1 MKDKKQ
7 LTKSET
13 QVMKALWQLPGAQGY
28 SSEIMSLLPD
38 PKPAP
43 TTLLTFL
50 KILSEKGFVS
60 SVKKGK
66 AHLFTAIIK
75 REEYL
80 RHFMS
85 DVKTSFFGGSLSSM
99 VSFFAQEEHLSD
111 KEISDILDIINHS
124 KSK

>member
-13 QVMKALWQLPGAQGY
+13 QVMNALWGLPDSQGY
-28 SSEIMSLLPD
+28 SSEIMSRLPN

-50 KILSEKGFVS
+50 KILKDKGFVE

-66 AHLFTAIIK
+66 ALLFIAVVK
-75 REEYL
+75 REDYL
-80 RHFMS
+80 RHYMA
-85 DVKTSFFGGSLSSM
+85 DVKTAFFGGSLSSL
-99 VSFFAQEEHLSD
+99 VSFFAKEENLSEQE
-111 KEISDILDIINHS
+111 INDIIDIINH
-124 KSK
+124 KK

>member
-13 QVMKALWQLPGAQGY
+13 QVMKALWDLPGSRGY
-28 SSEIMSLLPD
+28 SSEIMAGLPE

-50 KILSEKGFVS
+50 KILKDKGFVS

-66 AHLFTAIIK
+66 AHLFSAVVK
-75 REEYL
+75 REEYM
-80 RHFMS
+80 RHYME
-85 DVKTSFFGGSLSSM
+85 DVKNTFFSGSLTSL
-99 VSFFAQEEHLSD
+99 VSFFAKEENLSD
-111 KEISDILDIINHS
+111 KEISDIIDIINHQ
-124 KSK
+124 KS

>member
-13 QVMKALWQLPGAQGY
+13 QVMKALWELPGSQGY
-28 SSEIMSLLPD
+28 SSEIMASLPE

-50 KILSEKGFVS
+50 KILKDKGFVS

-66 AHLFTAIIK
+66 AHLFTAIVK
-75 REEYL
+75 REEYMRL
-80 RHFMS
+80 YME
-85 DVKTSFFGGSLSSM
+85 DVKNTFFSGSLTSL
-99 VSFFAQEEHLSD
+99 VSFFAKEENLSD
-111 KEISDILDIINHS
+111 KEISDIIDIINHQ
-124 KSK
+124 KS

>member
-13 QVMKALWQLPGAQGY
+13 QVMNALWGLPDSQGY
-28 SSEIMSLLPD
+28 SSEIMSRLPD

-50 KILSEKGFVS
+50 KILKDKGFVE

-66 AHLFTAIIK
+66 AHLFIAIVK
-75 REEYL
+75 REDHL
-80 RHFMS
+80 RHYMA
-85 DVKTSFFGGSLSSM
+85 DVKTAFFGGSLSSL
-99 VSFFAQEEHLSD
+99 VSFFAKEENLSEQE
-111 KEISDILDIINHS
+111 INDIIDIINH
-124 KSK
+124 KK

>member
-13 QVMKALWQLPGAQGY
+13 QVMNALWGLPDSQGY
-28 SSEIMSLLPD
+28 SSEIMSRLPD

-50 KILSEKGFVS
+50 KILKDKGFVE

-66 AHLFTAIIK
+66 ANLFTAIVK
-75 REEYL
+75 REEYM
-80 RHFMS
+80 RHYME
-85 DVKTSFFGGSLSSM
+85 DVKNTFFSGSLTSL
-99 VSFFAQEEHLSD
+99 VSFFAKEENLSD
-111 KEISDILDIINHS
+111 KEISDIIDIINHQ
-124 KSK
+124 KT

>member
-13 QVMKALWQLPGAQGY
+13 QVMNALWGLPDSQGY
-28 SSEIMSLLPD
+28 SSEIMSRLPD

-50 KILSEKGFVS
+50 KILKDKGFVE

-66 AHLFTAIIK
+66 AHLFIAVVK
-75 REEYL
+75 REDYL
-80 RHFMS
+80 RHYMA
-85 DVKTSFFGGSLSSM
+85 DVKTAFFVGSLSSL
-99 VSFFAQEEHLSD
+99 VSFFAKEENLSEQE
-111 KEISDILDIINHS
+111 INDIIDIINH
-124 KSK
+124 KK

>member
-13 QVMKALWQLPGAQGY
+13 QVMNALWGLPDSQGY
-28 SSEIMSLLPD
+28 SSEIMSRLPD

-50 KILSEKGFVS
+50 KILKDKGFVE

-66 AHLFTAIIK
+66 ANLFIAVVK
-75 REEYL
+75 REDYL
-80 RHFMS
+80 RHYMA
-85 DVKTSFFGGSLSSM
+85 DVKTAFFGGSLSSL
-99 VSFFAQEEHLSD
+99 VSFFAKEENLSEQE
-111 KEISDILDIINHS
+111 IYDIIDIINH
-124 KSK
+124 KK

>member
-13 QVMKALWQLPGAQGY
+13 QVMNALWGLPDSQGY
-28 SSEIMSLLPD
+28 SSEIMSRLPD

-50 KILSEKGFVS
+50 KILKDKGFVE

-66 AHLFTAIIK
+66 AHLFIAVVK
-75 REEYL
+75 REDYL
-80 RHFMS
+80 SHYMA
-85 DVKTSFFGGSLSSM
+85 DVKTAFFGGSLSSL
-99 VSFFAQEEHLSD
+99 VSFFAKEENLSEQETN
-111 KEISDILDIINHS
+111 DIIDIINH
-124 KSK
+124 KK

>member
-13 QVMKALWQLPGAQGY
+13 LVMKALWELPGGQGY
-28 SSEIMSLLPD
+28 SSEIMAGLPE

-50 KILSEKGFVS
+50 KILKDKGFVS

-66 AHLFTAIIK
+66 SHLFTAIVK
-75 REEYL
+75 REDYM
-80 RHFMS
+80 RHYME
-85 DVKTSFFGGSLSSM
+85 DVKNTFFSGSLTSL
-99 VSFFAQEEHLSD
+99 VSFFAKEENLSD
-111 KEISDILDIINHS
+111 KEISDIIDIINHQ
-124 KSK
+124 KS

>member
-13 QVMKALWQLPGAQGY
+13 QVMKALWELPEGQGY
-28 SSEIMSLLPD
+28 SSEIMARLSE

-50 KILSEKGFVS
+50 KILKDKGFVS

-66 AHLFTAIIK
+66 THLFTAIVK
-75 REEYL
+75 REEYM
-80 RHFMS
+80 RHYME
-85 DVKTSFFGGSLSSM
+85 DVKNTFFSGSLTSL
-99 VSFFAQEEHLSD
+99 VSFFAKEENLSD
-111 KEISDILDIINHS
+111 KEIRDIIDIINHK
-124 KSK
+124 KS

>member
-13 QVMKALWQLPGAQGY
+13 QVMKALWELPESRGY
-28 SSEIMSLLPD
+28 SSEIMAGLPE

-50 KILSEKGFVS
+50 KILKDKGFVS

-66 AHLFTAIIK
+66 THLFTAVVK
-75 REEYL
+75 REEYM
-80 RHFMS
+80 RHYME
-85 DVKTSFFGGSLSSM
+85 DVKNTFFSGSLTSL
-99 VSFFAQEEHLSD
+99 VSFFAKEENLSD
-111 KEISDILDIINHS
+111 KEISDIIDIINHQ
-124 KSK
+124 KS

>member
-13 QVMKALWQLPGAQGY
+13 QVMNALWGLPDSQGY
-28 SSEIMSLLPD
+28 SSEIMSRLPD

-50 KILSEKGFVS
+50 KILKDKGFVE

-66 AHLFTAIIK
+66 AHLFIAVVK
-75 REEYL
+75 REDYL
-80 RHFMS
+80 RHYMA
-85 DVKTSFFGGSLSSM
+85 DVKTAFFGGSLSSL
-99 VSFFAQEEHLSD
+99 VSFFAKEENLSEQE
-111 KEISDILDIINHS
+111 INDIIDIINH
-124 KSK
+124 KK

>member
-13 QVMKALWQLPGAQGY
+13 QVMKALWELPGSQGY
-28 SSEIMSLLPD
+28 SSEIMASLPE

-50 KILSEKGFVS
+50 KILKDKGFVS

-66 AHLFTAIIK
+66 GHCKTRGIHAPLHGRCEKHLFQWFPDIT
-75 REEYL
+75 R
-80 RHFMS
+80 
-85 DVKTSFFGGSLSSM
+85 FFLCQGGE
-99 VSFFAQEEHLSD
+99 FE
-111 KEISDILDIINHS
+111 
-124 KSK
+124 